1 MNHYLNYSIKLGQ
14 RSTNS
19 ADTAK
24 RLSNLSNLGERAA
37 RPFMFANETAGGPKP
52 ARHAHQPLRT
62 GRYSFETMW
71 IGISSVSETC
81 VSGSSPSGWQNS
93 ISSFASG

>member
-1 MNHYLNYSIKLGQ
+1 MAKSPKLL
-14 RSTNS
+14 SFSPTPHS
-19 ADTAK
+19 P
-24 RLSNLSNLGERAA
+24 SNLSNLT
-37 RPFMFANETAGGPKP
+37 TAGGPKP
-52 ARHAHQPLRT
+52 ARPAHQPLRT

>member
-1 MNHYLNYSIKLGQ
+1 MQIRIFTPWENGRLA
-14 RSTNS
+14 RSRSQTN
-19 ADTAK
+19 
-24 RLSNLSNLGERAA
+24 RRAG
-37 RPFMFANETAGGPKP
+37 RSPP
-52 ARHAHQPLRT
+52 ARRT

>member
-1 MNHYLNYSIKLGQ
+1 MAKSPKLL
-14 RSTNS
+14 SFSPTPHS
-19 ADTAK
+19 P
-24 RLSNLSNLGERAA
+24 SNLSNL
-37 RPFMFANETAGGPKP
+37 NTAGGPKP
-52 ARHAHQPLRT
+52 ARRT